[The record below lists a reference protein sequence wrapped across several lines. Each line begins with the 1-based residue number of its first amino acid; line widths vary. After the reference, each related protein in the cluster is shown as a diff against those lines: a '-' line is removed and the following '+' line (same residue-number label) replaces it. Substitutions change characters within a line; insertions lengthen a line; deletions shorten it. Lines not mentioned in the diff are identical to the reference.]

1 LLFSV
6 CCSAFVV
13 QRLLFSVCCSAFV
26 VQRLLFSVCYSAFV
40 FHWSVTWGGKYRAN
54 HAVPYSQM

>member
-6 CCSAFVV
+6 CFSAFVF
-13 QRLLFSVCCSAFV
+13 QRLFFSVCFSAFV
-26 VQRLLFSVCYSAFV
+26 FQRLFFSVCFSAFV